1 ETIGTE
7 RIVFG
12 SDSIGFPRGFAVRY
26 LMDQVRACYTLGMTD
41 ADVKNIFSG
50 NAATLLKLE
59 EAQ

>member
-1 ETIGTE
+1 
-7 RIVFG
+7 VFG

-50 NAATLLKLE
+50 NAAILLKLE